1 MTLRI
6 ETTSEDS
13 MTVVS
18 AAGRLAGSVVSELL
32 RTCRSI
38 GGEFML
44 DLTGLRSA
52 GSDGIVAIREL
63 VCGGAKLRGASPFIR
78 LLLDDS
84 KGGSNAEKKH

>member
-6 ETTSEDS
+6 ETTSEGS

-18 AAGRLAGSVVSELL
+18 AAGRLAGSAVSELL
-32 RTCRSI
+32 RTCHSI
-38 GGEFML
+38 GGEFVL

-52 GSDGIVAIREL
+52 GSDGVSAIREL
-63 VCGGAKLRGASPFIR
+63 VCSGAKLRGVSPFIR

-84 KGGSNAEKKH
+84 KGGSNVAKKH